1 MKPRELPVSYFDLK
15 VNARFHKS
23 EAVPVPPPAMELL
36 RLCKG
41 AERSPIKTSTVRK
54 VVEDWKQRDEL
65 HALLI
70 NRADSDRTD
79 VALVSYED
87 GSRRMAGKRV
97 NDGIEYSCH
106 ILISPPS
113 GQQLMPLV
121 LVTGGAGMSRDQV
134 TNLLNA
140 LLKRAADDPS
150 NAQFFERSHPSGEH
164 GRKAKLR
171 CSFEL
176 LAHQSMMLTEV
187 LSRGLLNEVQLVAH
201 EFVDIDQHFVQKARS
216 VTIGVAHEGASLALS
231 AVRNAIKATRIKA
244 DQLVL
249 KFKDPE
255 SGKPTSKTI
264 AYGDLERAMT
274 RRDIITFDTDLMPRY
289 TKVSNEIVLKLK
301 GLL

>member
-15 VNARFHKS
+15 VNARFHRS
-23 EAVPVPPPAMELL
+23 DAVPVPPSAMDLL
-36 RLCKG
+36 DLCRK

-54 VVEDWKQRDEL
+54 VVEDWTQRDGR
-65 HALLI
+65 HALLV

-79 VALVSYED
+79 VALVSYDD

-113 GQQLMPLV
+113 GQRMMPLV

-134 TNLLNA
+134 TNLLNT
-140 LLKRAADDPS
+140 LLRRAADDPS
-150 NAQFFERSHPSGEH
+150 NALFFERPHPNGEH
-164 GRKAKLR
+164 ARKAKLR

-176 LAHQSMMLTEV
+176 LPHQSMMLTEV

-201 EFVDIDQHFVQKARS
+201 EFQGIDQHFVQKAHS
-216 VTIGVAHEGASLALS
+216 VTIGVAQEGTPLAW
-231 AVRNAIKATRIKA
+231 AAFRNAMKATRVNA

-274 RRDIITFDTDLMPRY
+274 RRDVITFDTDLMPRY
-289 TKVSNEIVLKLK
+289 TKVSSEIVLKLK